1 MLLWRVTHNL
11 RLLQHRVTDL
21 LMILLLWVDL
31 RLVNIARLSLLVHVE
46 RRCLVHVA
54 RLHLLVHVA
63 GLCLLEAIVIR
74 LLRGYSIG
82 IIGSKITR
90 RHMIAVL
97 F

>member
-1 MLLWRVTHNL
+1 M

-54 RLHLLVHVA
+54 GLSLLVHEA
-63 GLCLLEAIVIR
+63 GLRLLEAIVIR

-90 RHMIAVL
+90 SHMIAVL